1 MPILLSIV
9 VEQKGTNNFCKCV
22 LMAIFRT
29 FISTFMGTQTH
40 LSQKL
45 HRQQNKLA
53 NVKKNSTDERS
64 TTTRNNDI
72 KEQRYLA
79 VQN

>member
-1 MPILLSIV
+1 MCVNGCFLDIYFYFH
-9 VEQKGTNNFCKCV
+9 GHTN
-22 LMAIFRT
+22 T
-29 FISTFMGTQTH
+29 FLT
-40 LSQKL
+40 KL
-45 HRQQNKLA
+45 HRQQTKLA